1 MKQSNALGQIWRLR
15 KKVLVTL
22 ASSFAVAIIVSFTLP
37 RPYLIGLPI
46 GVGMFVWAYMSNHP
60 RNRNGEQDVD

>member
-1 MKQSNALGQIWRLR
+1 MKQSMALGQIWRLR
-15 KKVLVTL
+15 KKIVVTF

-46 GVGMFVWAYMSNHP
+46 GVGMFVWAYMSSHP
-60 RNRNGEQDVD
+60 KNSSDEPDVD